1 MLWSKKSF
9 KVYERKIT
17 AILLTEYN
25 NLQVEQSG
33 KSLYLKGIVASADTA
48 NKNSRVYPNSV
59 LSSAMHEMQDK
70 IRNKECYGE
79 CGHSQNG
86 NVDYWRVSHMFESIH
101 RRGNDWYGKAKILD
115 TPGGNILKAIVRESG
130 ACGFST
136 KGMGSVKKLPNGL
149 HEVQSDYRC
158 TSIDCV
164 PSPSNPKSYIK
175 AISEG
180 VENNIFNITENQ
192 LVYDILKKL
201 GHDLDSQQ
209 KRMNYDP
216 SSVLYPG
223 HSGFSNL
230 PDDSRS
236 HYERLLQDTLDMIE
250 KLANLQVRM
259 RNTDGSA
266 QDNQGFSTDT
276 RHLNFSY
283 ADAIRDPIKRAQVKQ
298 PLWNAR
304 TNEIMRNRAVQQ
316 LARIGKFNKS

>member
-9 KVYERKIT
+9 KVYERKIM

-25 NLQVEQSG
+25 NLQVKQSG

-101 RRGNDWYGKAKILD
+101 KRGNDFYGKAKILD
-115 TPGGNILKAIVRESG
+115 TPGGNILKAIVKESG

-149 HEVQSDYRC
+149 NEVQSDYRC

-164 PSPSNPKSYIK
+164 PSPSNPSSYVK

-180 VENNIFNITENQ
+180 VENNVFNITEANLAMDVLQ
-192 LVYDILKKL
+192 KL
-201 GHDLDSQQ
+201 GHGLAAQQEKMEMGDFWDS
-209 KRMNYDP
+209 
-216 SSVLYPG
+216 LYTG
-223 HSGFSNL
+223 HSGFPGLKELGNAFERSNHDTKRIIAAL
-230 PDDSRS
+230 LGFENDRSYQVDSHGLYTDYQR
-236 HYERLLQDTLDMIE
+236 RLKYI
-250 KLANLQVRM
+250 N
-259 RNTDGSA
+259 
-266 QDNQGFSTDT
+266 
-276 RHLNFSY
+276 
-283 ADAIRDPIKRAQVKQ
+283 AIKDPI
-298 PLWNAR
+298 
-304 TNEIMRNRAVQQ
+304 
-316 LARIGKFNKS
+316 